1 MYKSQKEFTDSDMIA
16 MGIGIVLAG
25 TGVFISFYPELNDFV
40 LLGLGIFALIFGV
53 ASTIKKTLI
62 RNTLILFSFIAPFII
77 GLSIKDS
84 TFNLNNINNGLSLI
98 ALSYTIFIIPFSR
111 TRQEREQEEVNIL
124 RSKITNLLEE
134 IDTKNGL
141 INNHDREVF
150 NRLKE
155 ATLVHMKEKEAIK
168 KEYEDRI
175 NETYQF
181 KNNEITNL
189 KKAMELIKKDHEV
202 EKNELNKKSRN
213 DILTLNQQHHSE
225 VSLLENGLI
234 LLKDKMNLLDKT
246 NKELKI
252 ENNRLSKRNNN
263 FIRPSLD
270 ENQIKIEF
278 DDSLDPEIYFPSLK
292 NVSYKEIKPK
302 EIDISKQNREIQS
315 SKRYAERKINLKEN
329 R

>member
-16 MGIGIVLAG
+16 MGIGILLAG

-53 ASTIKKTLI
+53 ASTIKNTSL

-77 GLSIKDS
+77 GLSIKDF

-111 TRQEREQEEVNIL
+111 TRQEREQQEVNIL
-124 RSKITNLLEE
+124 RDKINDLLEE

-141 INNHDREVF
+141 INNHDRDTF

-155 ATLVHMKEKEAIK
+155 FELGHIKEKAAIK
-168 KEYEDRI
+168 KEYENRI
-175 NETYQF
+175 NETHQF
-181 KNNEITNL
+181 KNAEIKNL
-189 KKAMELIKKDHEV
+189 EKTMESIKKDFEV
-202 EKNELNKKSRN
+202 EKNNLNKKSRN

-234 LLKDKMNLLDKT
+234 LLKDKLNLLDKT

-263 FIRPSLD
+263 FIKPSLD
-270 ENQIKIEF
+270 ENQIQIEF
-278 DDSLDPEIYFPSLK
+278 DNNSDSEIYFTPEEYNSH
-292 NVSYKEIKPK
+292 KEIKIK
-302 EIDISKQNREIQS
+302 EFDASKQIREIKP
-315 SKRYAERKINLKEN
+315 SKRYVERKINFKEN